1 MVRSILAL
9 VAVLSVA
16 SASRA
21 ATVLTTPLV
30 VYNSYYQIS
39 SCWVT
44 NLDTRPAT
52 ISVKFIGQFGTD
64 YTPPVGSGCPATLP
78 PGESC
83 ASGPV
88 YPDYCYCSVTSS
100 TSKIRAAML
109 LFDGVT
115 NQLDVEVPATR

>member
-30 VYNSYYQIS
+30 VYNNGQLSA
-39 SCWVT
+39 CWVT
-44 NLDTRPAT
+44 NTDTRPAT
-52 ISVKFIGQFGTD
+52 ISVKLISQFGFD
-64 YTPPVGSGCPATLP
+64 DTPPVGSGCPATLP
-78 PGESC
+78 PGQSC
-83 ASGPV
+83 SSEPV

>member
-30 VYNSYYQIS
+30 VYNNGQIS

-52 ISVKFIGQFGTD
+52 ISVKLIGQFGTD

-83 ASGPV
+83 SSQPV

-109 LFDGVT
+109 LFDEVT

>member
-30 VYNSYYQIS
+30 VYNNGQIA

-52 ISVKFIGQFGTD
+52 ISVKLISQFGFD
-64 YTPPVGSGCPATLP
+64 DTPPVGSGCPATLP
-78 PGESC
+78 PGQSC
-83 ASGPV
+83 SSEPV